1 MEALVNLCT
10 TVVGKVLL
18 ALVVWFVGKFI
29 IKKVTDLVAKIK
41 VLDKI
46 EPNTRT
52 FVLSALKW
60 LLYIILVVSIVAIL
74 GVPMASVITV
84 LGTAGAAIALSLQ
97 GSLGNLAGGI
107 MLVIFRPFK
116 VGDYVETSGV
126 AGTVKEIN
134 LFYTVLNTV
143 DNCRINV
150 PNGSLMNAN
159 IIDYSAEETRRVD
172 LSFASAKSEDPTRI
186 QNLMLEVMDQ
196 NAKVLKDPAPFARVS
211 GGTNEAMQFTVRAW
225 CKTADYWDV
234 YFDLTQAITEK
245 LGESGVQAPA
255 VRVISEKEYK
265 TKNKRDGQALYFYK
279 LCPSLF
285 IPFSLNNT
293 GSGHKSSSDS
303 LYTPHAL
310 TDIFLFSLF
319 GTVIMDFGRECG
331 VNRSFPVNLPAFRTE
346 NGTVFSDFPGAEF
359 GSAQFA
365 SNHIVSFLPC
375 VVRIGQF
382 LCLLSV
388 ASLC

>member
-1 MEALVNLCT
+1 MEALTNLCT

-18 ALVVWFVGKFI
+18 AVVVWFVGKFVVR
-29 IKKVTDLVAKIK
+29 KVVDLVSKIK

-52 FVLSALKW
+52 FVLSAVKW
-60 LLYIILVVSIVAIL
+60 LLYVILVVSIVAIL

-97 GSLGNLAGGI
+97 GSLSNLAGGI

-116 VGDYVETSGV
+116 VGDYVEASGV
-126 AGTVKEIN
+126 TGTVKEIN

-150 PNGSLMNAN
+150 PNGALMNAN

-172 LSFASAKSEDPTRI
+172 LSFASAKSEDPNRI
-186 QNLMLEVMDQ
+186 QSIMQEVMEQ
-196 NAKVLKDPAPFARVS
+196 NEKVLKDPAPFARIC

-245 LGESGVQAPA
+245 LGENGVQAPA
-255 VRVISEKEYK
+255 VRVISDK
-265 TKNKRDGQALYFYK
+265 
-279 LCPSLF
+279 
-285 IPFSLNNT
+285 
-293 GSGHKSSSDS
+293 
-303 LYTPHAL
+303 
-310 TDIFLFSLF
+310 
-319 GTVIMDFGRECG
+319 
-331 VNRSFPVNLPAFRTE
+331 
-346 NGTVFSDFPGAEF
+346 
-359 GSAQFA
+359 
-365 SNHIVSFLPC
+365 
-375 VVRIGQF
+375 
-382 LCLLSV
+382 
-388 ASLC
+388 

>member
-1 MEALVNLCT
+1 MEALTNLCT

-18 ALVVWFVGKFI
+18 AIVVWFVGKFI
-29 IKKVTDLVAKIK
+29 VSKIMGLVGKIK
-41 VLDKI
+41 VLEKV

-60 LLYIILVVSIVAIL
+60 LLYVILVVSIVAIL

-97 GSLGNLAGGI
+97 GSLSNLAGGI

-116 VGDYVETSGV
+116 VGDFVEASGV
-126 AGTVKEIN
+126 TGTVKEIT

-150 PNGSLMNAN
+150 PNGALMNAN

-172 LSFASAKSEDPTRI
+172 LTFASAKSEDPQKI
-186 QNLMLEVMDQ
+186 QSLMLEVMDQ
-196 NAKVLKDPAPFARVS
+196 NEKVLKDPAPFARIS

-245 LGESGVQAPA
+245 LGENGVQAPA
-255 VRVISEKEYK
+255 VRVISEK
-265 TKNKRDGQALYFYK
+265 
-279 LCPSLF
+279 
-285 IPFSLNNT
+285 
-293 GSGHKSSSDS
+293 
-303 LYTPHAL
+303 
-310 TDIFLFSLF
+310 
-319 GTVIMDFGRECG
+319 
-331 VNRSFPVNLPAFRTE
+331 
-346 NGTVFSDFPGAEF
+346 
-359 GSAQFA
+359 
-365 SNHIVSFLPC
+365 
-375 VVRIGQF
+375 
-382 LCLLSV
+382 
-388 ASLC
+388 